1 MTAATP
7 DLVESQC
14 QDQLDEVN
22 EVNVGDL
29 TAKYAIKDLRRPHGR
44 EGNQPLCQV
53 DRPRGIGGKP
63 PCRRGR
69 SRPDDAKRDVTTRN

>member
-7 DLVESQC
+7 DLLEPQR

-29 TAKYAIKDLRRPHGR
+29 TAKYAIKDLRRPHGG
-44 EGNQPLCQV
+44 EGNQPLCQF
-53 DRPRGIGGKP
+53 DRPRGIGATPRCVAGP
-63 PCRRGR
+63 G
-69 SRPDDAKRDVTTRN
+69 DATREMMTRN